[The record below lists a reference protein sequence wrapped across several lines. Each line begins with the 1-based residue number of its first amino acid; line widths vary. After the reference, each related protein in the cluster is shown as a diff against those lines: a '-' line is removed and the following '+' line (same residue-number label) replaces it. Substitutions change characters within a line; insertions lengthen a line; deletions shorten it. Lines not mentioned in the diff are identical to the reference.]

1 MSNQIETQV
10 DVSLT
15 ERNRLTAFFRI
26 ILVVPAFIF
35 VSSFAPSTSF
45 SDDSS
50 AILAGLL
57 ALPAGLAIVFR
68 QVYPSYVLAFNEALL
83 SLQTRVDVYLLL
95 LSDEYPSIEENDVVS
110 VTFPE
115 VDAKQLNRW
124 LPLVKWLL
132 ALPLYLAGIVYII
145 YAALLTDEY
154 PSIEENEIVSVTFPE
169 VDAKQLNRWLPLIK
183 WLLALPLYL
192 VGLVYLVYAA
202 LLTLLGW
209 FSILL
214 TGNYPEVCA
223 EGIVGTIAYWN
234 RVVGYAFL
242 LVTDEYPTF
251 SL

>member
-1 MSNQIETQV
+1 MSNQIETQI

-26 ILVVPAFIF
+26 ILAVPALIF
-35 VSSFAPSTSF
+35 VSSFAPSASF
-45 SDDSS
+45 SDD
-50 AILAGLL
+50 
-57 ALPAGLAIVFR
+57 GLAIFAGVLTLPAALAIVVR

-83 SLQTRVDVYLLL
+83 SLQTRVDVYL
-95 LSDEYPSIEENDVVS
+95 V
-110 VTFPE
+110 
-115 VDAKQLNRW
+115 
-124 LPLVKWLL
+124 
-132 ALPLYLAGIVYII
+132 
-145 YAALLTDEY
+145 LLTDEY
-154 PSIEENEIVSVTFPE
+154 PSIEENDIVSVTFPE
-169 VDAKQLNRWLPLIK
+169 VDAKQLNRRLPLIK

-192 VGLVYLVYAA
+192 AGLVYLIYAA

-209 FSILL
+209 FSILF

-223 EGIVGTIAYWN
+223 EGVVGTIAYWN

>member
-1 MSNQIETQV
+1 MSNQIETQI

-26 ILVVPAFIF
+26 ILVVPVFIF
-35 VSSFAPSTSF
+35 VSSIAPSVSF
-45 SDDSS
+45 SDDGS
-50 AILAGLL
+50 AIFAGLL
-57 ALPAGLAIVFR
+57 ALPAALAIIVR

-83 SLQTRVDVYLLL
+83 SLQTRVDAYLVLL
-95 LSDEYPSIEENDVVS
+95 TDEYPSIEENDVVS

-132 ALPLYLAGIVYII
+132 ALPLYLVGIVYII
-145 YAALLTDEY
+145 YAALLT
-154 PSIEENEIVSVTFPE
+154 V
-169 VDAKQLNRWLPLIK
+169 
-183 WLLALPLYL
+183 
-192 VGLVYLVYAA
+192 
-202 LLTLLGW
+202 LGW
-209 FSILL
+209 FSILF

-223 EGIVGTIAYWN
+223 EGVVGTIAYWN